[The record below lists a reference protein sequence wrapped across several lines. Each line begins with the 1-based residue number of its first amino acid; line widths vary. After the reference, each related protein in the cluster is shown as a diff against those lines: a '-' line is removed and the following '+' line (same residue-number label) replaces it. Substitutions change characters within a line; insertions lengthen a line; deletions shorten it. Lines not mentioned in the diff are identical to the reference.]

1 MANNTGVGTVSHDTF
16 NASST
21 ATWIECSYSALH
33 AVPDP
38 PKKASTAEVA
48 DAGTAKHAVMEAG
61 GIPEVEA
68 FLAQLEQP
76 GNLWRE
82 RRVKLTDDCG
92 GTVDVFNGHSE
103 IATVFDGKFGKWDVP
118 AKHNKQLMTY
128 AACLLSYTNAEWWR
142 FVIYQPNGLDDEPWK
157 QWVHHRSEI
166 EAHRERVLRA
176 VADRSAPRP
185 GPWCRWCNAFQAC
198 PAMATD
204 AGFLIGAM
212 SRRIEDLQ
220 PDELVRMLRM
230 IRALGDV
237 KDVYEE
243 ALTVKLKLGYTA
255 EGAML
260 KPGRSFRAWNDQEQA
275 ATVLYQQFGVRGVKP
290 VSPAQAEKLGPV
302 GKQYA
307 VVGAHK
313 PEADMKASY

>member
-1 MANNTGVGTVSHDTF
+1 
-16 NASST
+16 
-21 ATWIECSYSALH
+21 
-33 AVPDP
+33 
-38 PKKASTAEVA
+38 
-48 DAGTAKHAVMEAG
+48 
-61 GIPEVEA
+61 
-68 FLAQLEQP
+68 
-76 GNLWRE
+76 
-82 RRVKLTDDCG
+82 
-92 GTVDVFNGHSE
+92 
-103 IATVFDGKFGKWDVP
+103 
-118 AKHNKQLMTY
+118 
-128 AACLLSYTNAEWWR
+128 
-142 FVIYQPNGLDDEPWK
+142 
-157 QWVHHRSEI
+157 
-166 EAHRERVLRA
+166 
-176 VADRSAPRP
+176 
-185 GPWCRWCNAFQAC
+185 
-198 PAMATD
+198 MATD

-255 EGAML
+255 EGAAL

-290 VSPAQAEKLGPV
+290 VSPAQAEKLGPA

-313 PEADMKASY
+313 PEAPDKASY